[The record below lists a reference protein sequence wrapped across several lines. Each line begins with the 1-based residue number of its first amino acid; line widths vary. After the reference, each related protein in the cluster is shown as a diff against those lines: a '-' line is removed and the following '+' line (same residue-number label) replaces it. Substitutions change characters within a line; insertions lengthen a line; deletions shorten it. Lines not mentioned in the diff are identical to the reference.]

1 MELQNAGYDP
11 QRSRR
16 LIKEFYMSKS
26 RKLTAAVLAACMV
39 FVCAFSSFADTVYV
53 NVSTSLN
60 YRNAPSMSGTVLGT
74 FSNGTK
80 LERISDDGEWSK
92 VETGSGSTVYV
103 SSRYLTTAAPS
114 SASSSSG
121 TAVSQT
127 ASDSPYVSSSWSVP
141 LNSAYKYASNSK
153 INSGS
158 AVYYQNGGSNRNG
171 KVVCVNAGHGTSG
184 GESVKTLCHP
194 DGTAKVTGGSTAAGS
209 TTASAVSS
217 GTTFLDGTSE
227 ASVTLKLAQILRDK
241 LLAAGYDVLMI
252 RESSDVQLDNVART
266 VIANNNADIH
276 IALHWD
282 STTTDKGAYY
292 CSVPNVSSY
301 RSMEPVASHWQDHH
315 ALGNAL
321 ISGLKSAGVSI
332 WSGNPLDTDLTQ
344 TSYSTIPSVD
354 IELGDRASSHSDAT
368 LNTLADGLLAGINTY
383 FGF

>member
-1 MELQNAGYDP
+1 MGKL
-11 QRSRR
+11 
-16 LIKEFYMSKS
+16 
-26 RKLTAAVLAACMV
+26 RKLTAAAITAGMVLA
-39 FVCAFSSFADTVYV
+39 CAFSAFADTVYV
-53 NVSTSLN
+53 DVSTALN
-60 YRNAPSMSGTVLGT
+60 YRSAPSMSGTVLGT
-74 FSNGTK
+74 FSRGTK

-92 VETGSGSTVYV
+92 IETDQGSTVYV
-103 SSRYLTTAAPS
+103 ASRYLSTTALS
-114 SASSSSG
+114 SPSSSG
-121 TAVSQT
+121 GSAAQT
-127 ASDSPYVSSSWSVP
+127 AADSPYVSSSWSVP
-141 LNSAYKYASNSK
+141 LDSAYKYASNSK
-153 INSGS
+153 INSGA
-158 AVYYQNGGSNRNG
+158 AVYYQNGSSNRNG
-171 KVVCVNAGHGTSG
+171 KVICVNAGHGTSG

-241 LLAAGYDVLMI
+241 LLEAGYDVLMI
-252 RESSDVQLDNVART
+252 RESADVQLDNVART

-292 CSVPNVSSY
+292 CSVPNVTSY

-315 ALGNAL
+315 ALGDAL
-321 ISGLKSAGVSI
+321 ISGLESAGVNI
-332 WSGNPLDTDLTQ
+332 WSGNPLATDLTQ